1 MKVLITGG
9 AGFIGNALIRTLITG
24 GEYQVVN
31 LDKLTYAANLDSLI
45 PVKDLPEYTFDQVD
59 ICDLAAVESA
69 FRSHR
74 PDAVIHLA
82 AESHVD
88 RSIDGPGT
96 CIQTNIIGT
105 YNMLEA
111 SLAYFRDLDG
121 PNRERF
127 KFHHVSTDEVFGT
140 LKDDDK
146 AFTSYSPYRPRSPY
160 SASKAASD
168 HLVLA
173 WYHTYG
179 LPVVISNSSN
189 NYGPYQFPEK
199 LIPLMIINGLSGRSL
214 PVYGGGQNIRDW
226 LYVDDHA
233 EALRAILKKGRIGE
247 IYLVGGHSERRNID
261 VVRAICKHLDKTSPM
276 SGGGGH
282 ESLITHVEDRPGHDY
297 RYAID
302 TSKTQAEIGWAPRI
316 TFEDGLAQ
324 TVDWYLERT
333 DWWEQII
340 QKKYDGSRLGLR
352 KSISI

>member
-1 MKVLITGG
+1 MKLLITGG
-9 AGFIGNALIRTLITG
+9 AGFIGSALIRTLIAG
-24 GEYQVVN
+24 GEYKVIN

-45 PVKDLPEYTFDQVD
+45 SVKDLPEYTFEQVD
-59 ICDLAAVESA
+59 ICHLPAIKSA

-88 RSIDGPGT
+88 RSIDGPNA

-111 SLAYFRDLDG
+111 SLAYFEGLDSSKRDT
-121 PNRERF
+121 F

-140 LKDDDK
+140 LKENDK

-189 NYGPYQFPEK
+189 NYGPFQFPEK
-199 LIPLMIINGLSGRSL
+199 LIPLIIINGLLGRSL
-214 PVYGGGQNIRDW
+214 PIYGGGQNIRDW

-233 EALRAILKKGRIGE
+233 EALRAIFKEGRIGGT
-247 IYLVGGHSERRNID
+247 YLVGEIRNSEI
-261 VVRAICKHLDKTSPM
+261 
-276 SGGGGH
+276 
-282 ESLITHVEDRPGHDY
+282 
-297 RYAID
+297 
-302 TSKTQAEIGWAPRI
+302 
-316 TFEDGLAQ
+316 
-324 TVDWYLERT
+324 
-333 DWWEQII
+333 
-340 QKKYDGSRLGLR
+340 
-352 KSISI
+352 